1 MGLGGFVDHGSRCNE
16 ASQYPVKSASNP
28 AGLAAVHL
36 AGWVAVVSRV
46 TIIFLLLFGFR
57 FRNIPIRLLSH
68 LYALMFIAC
77 VFLAIMILFLHNF
90 VSVFISIVT
99 HFGYFEVSS
108 RLFLSVFSF
117 FQ

>member
-1 MGLGGFVDHGSRCNE
+1 M
-16 ASQYPVKSASNP
+16 
-28 AGLAAVHL
+28 HL